1 MENFSIEAFIA
12 NDNLWSILARF
23 AINFVVLYILV
34 KGLYYK
40 YSKKEEYLFSFFLM
54 GIMIFFICSILK
66 TVDIQLGMALGLFA
80 IFAILR
86 FRTVNFSV
94 KEMTYIFTI
103 IGIALI
109 NSQANVPPPIIGAI
123 SINTIILV
131 SVYIL
136 EKYLQRKSILSHT
149 LVYNKTD
156 LLKPGSRQELI
167 QDIASQTGYKIEKV
181 VIRKVDITKGNA
193 EIEIFYREKET

>member
-1 MENFSIEAFIA
+1 
-12 NDNLWSILARF
+12 
-23 AINFVVLYILV
+23 
-34 KGLYYK
+34 KGLYYR
-40 YSKKEEYLFSFFLM
+40 YSKKEQYLFSFFLM

-109 NSQANVPPPIIGAI
+109 NSQANVPPPILGAI

-131 SVYIL
+131 SVYVL
-136 EKYLQRKSILSHT
+136 ERYLQRKVLSSHT
-149 LVYNKTD
+149 LIYYKTD
-156 LLKPGSRQELI
+156 LLKPDMYKELL
-167 QDIASQTGYKIEKV
+167 QDISSQTGFKVEKV
-181 VIRKVDITKGNA
+181 VIRKVDTGKGNA
-193 EIEIFYREKET
+193 EIEIFYRDKP

>member
-1 MENFSIEAFIA
+1 MENFSIETFIA
-12 NDNLWSILARF
+12 NDTLWSILVRF
-23 AINFVVLYILV
+23 AINFVVLFILV
-34 KGLYYK
+34 KGLYYR
-40 YSKKEEYLFSFFLM
+40 YSKKDEYLFSFFLM

-136 EKYLQRKSILSHT
+136 EKYLQRKALLSHT
-149 LVYNKTD
+149 LIYNKTD
-156 LLKPGSRQELI
+156 LLKPELRQELL
-167 QDIASQTGYKIEKV
+167 QDLVFQTGYKIEKV
-181 VIRKVDITKGNA
+181 AIRKVDIAKGSA
-193 EIEIFYREKET
+193 EIEIFYSEKGT

>member
-1 MENFSIEAFIA
+1 MENFSIETFIA
-12 NDNLWSILARF
+12 NDNLWSILVRF

-109 NSQANVPPPIIGAI
+109 NSQANVPPPILGAI

-136 EKYLQRKSILSHT
+136 EKYLQRKSMLSHT

-156 LLKPGSRQELI
+156 LLKPGSRQELL
-167 QDIASQTGYKIEKV
+167 QDIASQTGYKIEKI

>member
-1 MENFSIEAFIA
+1 MDNFSLETFIST
-12 NDNLWSILARF
+12 DNLWSILVRF
-23 AINFVVLYILV
+23 AINFIVLFILV
-34 KGLYYK
+34 KGLYYR

-80 IFAILR
+80 VFAILR

-94 KEMTYIFTI
+94 KEMTYIFAI

-109 NSQANVPPPIIGAI
+109 NSQANVPPPVIGAI
-123 SINTIILV
+123 TINTIILV

-136 EKYLQRKSILSHT
+136 EEYLKRKALQSHILI
-149 LVYNKTD
+149 YNKTD
-156 LLKPGSRQELI
+156 LLKPKLHQELL

-181 VIRKVDITKGNA
+181 IIRKVDIAKGNA
-193 EIEIFYREKET
+193 EIEIYYRRQEP